1 MFNIYLYFADFKF
14 LLKNRHKVHR
24 EIIPISKIHTFITYI
39 LFYFIYLERM
49 FKMTETKTITAATQA
64 TQATATPTEVTSDFI
79 NKHFTAYKVAI
90 DDTKSLTL
98 YKLKS
103 YEITYIQGI
112 SSLTVYIKT
121 SDAVMQY
128 LENRLKQALKA
139 SSSQAAL
146 QNWQSYYKPL
156 QELAFTEYKKV
167 YATLDTIT
175 QFDLSCGGQVILI
188 SPNYHFIVRKN
199 IFLRPALQVSKDNKK
214 TMQAALNKHLTALQ
228 NALLSDTNAKI
239 KKQITNVLALWQYA
253 FAWQAVNAEGIKLLK
268 NLGCLQGAKGNRHNQ
283 SKTTLL
289 NKVIECVYTQR
300 EIKNYLG

>member
-1 MFNIYLYFADFKF
+1 MTTT
-14 LLKNRHKVHR
+14 KV
-24 EIIPISKIHTFITYI
+24 
-39 LFYFIYLERM
+39 
-49 FKMTETKTITAATQA
+49 TETKQA
-64 TQATATPTEVTSDFI
+64 IQTTATPTETASDFL

-103 YEITYIQGI
+103 YEVSYIQGI

-121 SDAVMQY
+121 SDDVMEY
-128 LENRLKQALKA
+128 LENRLKQTAKD
-139 SSSQAAL
+139 SSSETAL

-156 QELAFTEYKKV
+156 QELALIEYKKV
-167 YATLDTIT
+167 YATLDTVT
-175 QFDLSCGGQVILI
+175 QFDLSCGGQVILT
-188 SPNYHFIVRKN
+188 SPKYNFLVKKN
-199 IFLRPALQVSKDNKK
+199 IFLRPALHVNKDNKK
-214 TMQAALNKHLTALQ
+214 TMQAALNKHLTVLQ

-239 KKQITNVLALWQYA
+239 KKQITNVLALWQYE
-253 FAWQAVNAEGIKLLK
+253 FSWQAVNADGIKLLK

-300 EIKNYLG
+300 KIKNYLG